1 MNLAHMYSDIFRAKL
16 PPKLSGVQEEGGVLT
31 KAGVAGAPGVDNAQ
45 ATLAIALRK
54 LGVEGPLLDLRAMGG
69 LLGLALDVDFTP
81 IEQSCAALRVLGEQ
95 FDGVRAALPPAD
107 LMGDDLGQFPA
118 VALVLSGERGN
129 AHVAAMLAW
138 AAKCTQ
144 LGGTLYLAGDKQK
157 GFERYFKGAL
167 GAFGAGEIVARD
179 GGMRAARL
187 EKLREAELPVPET
200 TTYQHGELTVA
211 ALPGV
216 FSAGHLDKASA
227 LLLRHLGDVQGK
239 SALDLGC
246 GAGVLGAACA
256 AGGAGVT
263 LLDDDLA
270 AVVSARETLRLSG
283 LAGEVRHSDVASALG
298 KEERFDLIVSNPP
311 FHVGR
316 RVVLD
321 VALEFVRAAGDHLAP
336 GGELRLV
343 ANDFLPY
350 EGALAEWGRV
360 EVLTREGGF
369 KVLRAVKG

>member
-1 MNLAHMYSDIFRAKL
+1 MNSAPIYSDMFRAGL
-16 PPKLSGVQEEGGVLT
+16 PPKLSAVQEGGGVLT
-31 KAGVAGAPGVDNAQ
+31 KPGVAGAPGVDDAQ

-69 LLGLALDVDFTP
+69 LLGLALEVDFTP
-81 IEQSCAALRVLGEQ
+81 VEQSCAALRVLGEQ
-95 FDGVRAALPPAD
+95 FDGVRPALP
-107 LMGDDLGQFPA
+107 MDDLGQFPA

-138 AAKCTQ
+138 AARCTQ

-157 GFERYFKGAL
+157 GFERYFGGAV
-167 GAFGAGEIVARD
+167 GAFGAGEIIGRD

-187 EKLREAELPVPET
+187 EKLRETDLPVPET
-200 TTYQHGELTVA
+200 ATYQHGDLTVA

-227 LLLRHLGDVQGK
+227 LLLRHLGDVAGQRV
-239 SALDLGC
+239 LDLGG

-256 AGGAGVT
+256 AAEANVT

-283 LAGEVRHSDVASALG
+283 LTGNVRHSDVASAL
-298 KEERFDLIVSNPP
+298 KEQERFDLVVSNPP

-321 VALEFVRAAGDHLAP
+321 VAREFVRAAGEHLSP

-350 EGALAEWGRV
+350 EQEIARWGRP
-360 EVLTREGGF
+360 EVLAREGGF
-369 KVLRAVKG
+369 KVLRAVKR